1 MFIDVHRCV
10 RVCVCAL
17 IHHVACDLNLR
28 DGDGGRERERCDTPV
43 PDLAFM
49 QPASDLH
56 LCAINVPSRSHL

>member
-1 MFIDVHRCV
+1 MCAC
-10 RVCVCAL
+10 VCVCAL

-28 DGDGGRERERCDTPV
+28 DGDGGRERERERCDTPV